1 MGLAGVVSA
10 GSVVALL
17 RPTATE
23 PVELR
28 ADAPAI
34 SIPNLGGLTP
44 VPSGPVESPAE
55 AGTSGSALPSRS
67 PSGRSP
73 SASRSMSPSPVA
85 SRKPATTTPPAMVTV
100 LSAQREKDL
109 RSTRTETETE
119 IDFVNHRDEPV
130 VIYWLDYQGT
140 RERYAVLGSGD
151 TSQQPTY
158 VGHPWVVT
166 TMRGDGLAVYLPAT
180 RPAQATI
187 T

>member
-17 RPTATE
+17 RPTAPE
-23 PVELR
+23 PVDLH
-28 ADAPAI
+28 ADSTAVGVPNPAG
-34 SIPNLGGLTP
+34 PTP
-44 VPSGPVESPAE
+44 DPSGPVSSPPA
-55 AGTSGSALPSRS
+55 ARASGSALPSRS
-67 PSGRSP
+67 PSARSR
-73 SASRSMSPSPVA
+73 SAPRSMSPSPVA
-85 SRKPATTTPPAMVTV
+85 SGKPTTAPAMVTV

-109 RSTRTETETE
+109 RSIETDTKTE

-130 VIYWLDYQGT
+130 VVYWLDYQGA

-166 TMRGDGLAVYLPAT
+166 TVKGHSLAVYLPAT
-180 RPAQATI
+180 RPARATI